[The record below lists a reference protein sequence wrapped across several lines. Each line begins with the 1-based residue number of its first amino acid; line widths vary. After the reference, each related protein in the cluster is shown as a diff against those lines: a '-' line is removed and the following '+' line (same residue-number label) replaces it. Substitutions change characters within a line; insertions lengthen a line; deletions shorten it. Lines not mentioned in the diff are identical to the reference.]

1 MKVKVFRLEDGK
13 RKDIVYEFS
22 MKKKQKFDAFDIEK
36 EIVRQQNTND
46 FLGIG
51 LIARTGISSISCGDN
66 IYDSYAIDSETN
78 EIINNDKSILLGNNL
93 SRISNQGNGNVLA
106 IKDDGSTEEIDLQIS
121 FTAYENGIVLSTGQK
136 ISLLFSTSDGY
147 LKKFTP
153 TKVVQSARSSSKV
166 FASYT
171 ELNRF
176 IDKNRSNM
184 LTTVKK
190 LGFDYSI
197 EEVNEGATDK
207 NKTELI
213 ETVNKKLEELNSSF
227 EDPKQVE
234 DKRKSC
240 TLDEAK
246 EESINRL
253 QKFNVLENVISKFKN
268 QDVLFMSDLGNGILF
283 SLSDEAK
290 KALELFKKENKNKVP
305 YHIIVSYLEND
316 PIYTILYTSTNIQ
329 EWKYERPDRK
339 GYMIAAVYMPWYDS
353 FEYGTVQVISA
364 NGGLNRIN

>member
-1 MKVKVFRLEDGK
+1 MKVKVFKLVDGK
-13 RKDIVYEFS
+13 RGDLIYEFS

-51 LIARTGISSISCGDN
+51 LIAKTGISSISCGDN

-78 EIINNDKSILLGNNL
+78 EIINNNNSMLLGNNL
-93 SRISNQGNGNVLA
+93 SRIPNQGNGNVLV

-136 ISLLFSTSDGY
+136 ISLLFSSSDGY

-153 TKVVQSARSSSKV
+153 TKVVQSARSSAKV
-166 FASYT
+166 FTSYA

-176 IDKNRSNM
+176 VDKNRSNM

-207 NKTELI
+207 NKAELI
-213 ETVNKKLEELNSSF
+213 ENVIKKLEELNSSF
-227 EDPKQVE
+227 EEQEQIE
-234 DKRKSC
+234 DKRENC
-240 TLDEAK
+240 TIDEAK
-246 EESINRL
+246 EESTKRL
-253 QKFNVLENVISKFKN
+253 QKFNVLKHVISQFKN
-268 QDVLFMSDLGNGILF
+268 KDTVFMSDLGNGTLF
-283 SLSDEAK
+283 SLSDDAK
-290 KALELFKKENKNKVP
+290 KALELFKKENENKVP

-339 GYMIAAVYMPWYDS
+339 GYMIAAVYMPWCDS
-353 FEYGTVQVISA
+353 FELGTVQVISA
-364 NGGLNRIN
+364 NGGLNRIH